1 MYEVDVCTDATPDL
15 LLTPFSI
22 LAILTYMWWQTA
34 VAVVCFPYGLTC
46 RTTSHVPLCHPN
58 TFFSEMSIDV
68 SCPLSKWTV
77 FTLFVPR

>member
-1 MYEVDVCTDATPDL
+1 MCTDATLDL

-34 VAVVCFPYGLTC
+34 MAVVCFPYGLTC
-46 RTTSHVPLCHPN
+46 QTTSHVPLCHPN

-68 SCPLSKWTV
+68 SCPLSKRTV